1 MSLPVSSALTRPRAY
16 YQNPVSPLLMGMQE
30 LIEEVIRTGD
40 VDLIEKTPSC
50 TVPLV
55 CEVNLINVG
64 VGHASGMRDGPAV
77 IACIPAH
84 NEEDT
89 IGHVVSEARK
99 YVDLVVVCDDGSTD
113 STYKTARSAG
123 AVVVR
128 HRSNLGYGAALRTLF
143 QVARKLDPDV
153 MVTLDGDGQH
163 DPRFIP
169 RLIKPVLAGRADI
182 VVGSRFLGQTE
193 MPAYRGFGVKVIT
206 WPVRLAAYPT
216 LRDAQSGFRAYS
228 RRAIHVIRVTEPGM
242 GASTEI
248 LLRAAAHGLRLEEV
262 PVRINYAGIAPR
274 TSPIKHGLSVLLTTV
289 KWAIRKHLGTLEIK
303 DVAGEVPQP

>member
-1 MSLPVSSALTRPRAY
+1 M
-16 YQNPVSPLLMGMQE
+16 E
-30 LIEEVIRTGD
+30 IIRLGD
-40 VDLIEKTPSC
+40 AGLVRKTQSRM
-50 TVPLV
+50 VHLV
-55 CEVNLINVG
+55 WGVNLINV
-64 VGHASGMRDGPAV
+64 VVAHLSGMRDGPVV

-89 IGHVVSEARK
+89 IGRVVGEAYK
-99 YVDLVVVCDDGSTD
+99 YVDIVVVCDDGSTD

-123 AVVVR
+123 AVIVR
-128 HRSNLGYGAALRTLF
+128 HQTNLGYGAALRTLF
-143 QVARKLDPDV
+143 LVARKLDPDV

-228 RRAIHVIRVTEPGM
+228 WRAIHAIRVTEPGM

-289 KWAIRKHLGTLEIK
+289 KWVIRKHLRALKIE
-303 DVAGEVPQP
+303 DVAGEAPSP